1 MKKEI
6 LFFSSPWCGPCR
18 QMKSMLSES
27 IMSELNM
34 RIIDIA
40 NDMEIATKYEVMN
53 VPTFIKVVDGLEE
66 TRVIGATTID
76 ALRKL

>member
-6 LFFSSPWCGPCR
+6 LFFSSPWCGPCK

-27 IMSELNM
+27 IISELSM
-34 RIIDIA
+34 RIINISD
-40 NDMEIATKYEVMN
+40 DMEIATKHKVMN
-53 VPTFIKVVDGLEE
+53 VPTFIKLVDGVEE

>member
-18 QMKSMLSES
+18 QIKSMLNETV
-27 IMSELNM
+27 IEELNIRM
-34 RIIDIA
+34 IDISE
-40 NDMEIATKYEVMN
+40 NIEIATKFKVMN
-53 VPTFIKVVDGLEE
+53 VPTFIKLVDSKEE
-66 TRVIGATTID
+66 ARVIGSTTID

>member
-18 QMKSMLSES
+18 QIKAMLSES
-27 IMSELNM
+27 ITSELNV
-34 RIIDIA
+34 RIIDISD
-40 NDMEIATKYEVMN
+40 DMELAAAYKVMN
-53 VPTFIKVVDGLEE
+53 VPTFVKTVDGLEV

>member
-18 QMKSMLSES
+18 QIKSMLNETV
-27 IMSELNM
+27 IEELNIRM
-34 RIIDIA
+34 IDISE
-40 NDMEIATKYEVMN
+40 NIEIATEFKVMN
-53 VPTFIKVVDGLEE
+53 VPTFIKLVDSKEE
-66 TRVIGATTID
+66 ARVIGSTTID